1 MPGEN
6 YVTLSVAK
14 ELLSVTFSGN
24 DEDREDR
31 VAQEGYKNGFE
42 FTVYLNDSALEGLD
56 SSKACYLSV
65 KNAMVEYSDDMHYT
79 GGKIANPAGTNDG
92 KDTSISSK
100 PVQICCPQLRPINQ
114 AFATFNESTLKDDCI
129 AVVATNPR
137 LSSETDI
144 NKVLGAKDQD
154 DNIHPTEHGIVYT
167 TYTYSQQHERTTL
180 ISPPRFSALTFR
192 MFPAHSSA
200 WTDSFNGTEHTSIRL
215 FFDLCFYN

>member
-14 ELLSVTFSGN
+14 ELLSVTHTGSVTRAN
-24 DEDREDR
+24 RD
-31 VAQEGYKNGFE
+31 AQVGYLNGFE

-65 KNAMVEYSDDMHYT
+65 KNAMVEYADIRHYT
-79 GGKIANPAGTNDG
+79 GSDDDG
-92 KDTSISSK
+92 KDTSINSF

-129 AVVATNPR
+129 AVVATNP
-137 LSSETDI
+137 LLTAEIDIEKTKDAVASSGSSNTH
-144 NKVLGAKDQD
+144 V
-154 DNIHPTEHGIVYT
+154 TEHGDVYT
-167 TYTYSQQHERTTL
+167 TYSFSQQHERTSL

-192 MFPAHSSA
+192 MFPAHRDD
-200 WTDSFNGTEHTSIRL
+200 WTASFNGEEHTSIRL